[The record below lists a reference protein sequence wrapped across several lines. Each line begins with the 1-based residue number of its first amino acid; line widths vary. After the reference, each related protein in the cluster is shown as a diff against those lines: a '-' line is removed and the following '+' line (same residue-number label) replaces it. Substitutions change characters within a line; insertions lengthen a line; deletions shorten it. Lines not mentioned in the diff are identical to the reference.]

1 MTTTSKGADRQ
12 SVEKLLVELV
22 GIPSVNP
29 SLDGGSGEA
38 GLADAVAAQL
48 TVIGV
53 PPTRQAVQEGRGNV
67 VARLEGAP
75 GTPVVVFEA
84 HMDTVVLSGDAQA
97 RALRRGT
104 RIHGRGA
111 CDTKGAIVA
120 MLEALRLLRGRQH
133 ATVLFAATID
143 EEYGCLG
150 VKRLVRD
157 DHGIDLAVVGEP
169 TQLRT
174 AIAHKGVLR
183 FRIRTEGTPAHGS
196 RPELGANAIYGMGPV
211 LDLLQTE
218 VIPQL
223 RRVTHPLL
231 GSPSLSVTTIRG
243 GAAENIIPDRCSIG
257 IDRRVNPG
265 EDVEAWLS
273 ELDQALAALR
283 VAGIEIVREEPWYRI
298 APLDTPPDHRLPR
311 AMQDAR
317 REILGLDDTPIGVTY
332 GSDASVLVEAGVPTI
347 VFGPGSIAQA
357 HGDDEWVEIED
368 VARAAEVL
376 AELAVRLASGR
387 DL

>member
-1 MTTTSKGADRQ
+1 MTTGRKGADRN
-12 SVEKLLVELV
+12 SVEKLLVEFV

-29 SLDGGSGEA
+29 GLDGGSGEA
-38 GLADAVAAQL
+38 LLGDAVAAQL
-48 TVIGV
+48 TAIGLQ
-53 PPTRQAVQEGRGNV
+53 PARQAIHDGRANV
-67 VARLEGAP
+67 VARLEGAR
-75 GTPVVVFEA
+75 GTPVVAFEA

-97 RALRRGT
+97 RAVRRGT

-133 ATVLFAATID
+133 ATIVFAATID

-157 DHGIDLAVVGEP
+157 DHGIELAVVGEP

-183 FRIRTEGTPAHGS
+183 FRIRTEGMPAHGS

-211 LDLLQTE
+211 LDLLQTD
-218 VIPQL
+218 VIPEL
-223 RRVTHPLL
+223 GRITHPLL
-231 GSPSLSVTTIRG
+231 GSPSLAVTTIRG

-265 EDVEAWLS
+265 EDIEAWLS
-273 ELDQALAALR
+273 ELDQALGGIR
-283 VAGIEIVREEPWYRI
+283 TAGIEIVREEPWYRI
-298 APLDTPPDHRLPR
+298 APLDTAPDHPLPR
-311 AMQDAR
+311 AMQQAR
-317 REILGLDDTPIGVTY
+317 HDILGLDDDPIGVTY

-347 VFGPGSIAQA
+347 VFGPGSIEQA

-368 VARAAEVL
+368 VARAAETL
-376 AELAVRLASGR
+376 TELAVRLANP
-387 DL
+387 